1 MPLEGVYTHKCLLVI
16 CYPSL
21 PALLSLV
28 GLNLLSIAANDP
40 SSPQSIGQDGI
51 KKIEII
57 WHHIHMEGGERNGEG
72 RGVQDLR
79 W

>member
-1 MPLEGVYTHKCLLVI
+1 MPLEGVHTHKCLLVI

-57 WHHIHMEGGERNGEG
+57 
-72 RGVQDLR
+72 
-79 W
+79 